1 MSFTHLDYCQYL
13 LTSPKNYTLTN
24 LADHKITISHDTINK
39 FLRKEEIN
47 PNIIWHNVKQTIKE
61 EPDASIVLQDD
72 LGLVM
77 SPLKRVGLGHGNE
90 SLLVAVSHF
99 TTHRLGFC
107 TQPIQE
113 HYTDTNGYTE
123 HVFAMCHLLG
133 FRFAP
138 RMRDLPEKKLYTFG
152 PTYPDSTYNCYSWMC
167 SVH

>member
-107 TQPIQE
+107 NTT
-113 HYTDTNGYTE
+113 YSGALYGY
-123 HVFAMCHLLG
+123 
-133 FRFAP
+133 
-138 RMRDLPEKKLYTFG
+138 KWLYRACVRYVPSAG
-152 PTYPDSTYNCYSWMC
+152 I
-167 SVH
+167 